1 MVDCLNYIK
10 SLDEKNIEDIKK
22 LQTDIFSFNVGK
34 LGKEE
39 VKNVPQL
46 IE

>member
-1 MVDCLNYIK
+1 MVDGLNYIK
-10 SLDEKNIEDIKK
+10 NLDEKNIEDIET
-22 LQTDIFSFNVGK
+22 LQTDIFNFNVGK